1 MSSRI
6 TNSNANS
13 NDIFDAV
20 TADDPPRSASPGI
33 TLAQS
38 GSGGY
43 HAESNEHVKGKVQG
57 DPQAPMIVSS
67 SLSSSDCKVLRS

>member
-1 MSSRI
+1 MS
-6 TNSNANS
+6 NSNANS

-20 TADDPPRSASPGI
+20 TADDPPRAASPGI

-43 HAESNEHVKGKVQG
+43 HAGSGDQLKGQK
-57 DPQAPMIVSS
+57 DPQAPMIVS
-67 SLSSSDCKVLRS
+67 LRHRVLEATAY